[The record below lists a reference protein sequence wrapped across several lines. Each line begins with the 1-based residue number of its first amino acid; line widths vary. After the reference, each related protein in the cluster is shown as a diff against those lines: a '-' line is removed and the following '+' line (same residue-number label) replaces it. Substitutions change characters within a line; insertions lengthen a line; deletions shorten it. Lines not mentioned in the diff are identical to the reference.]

1 MDIIDVDRSSGLRLS
16 LWRADD
22 PTRRAFLDFDCLV
35 RRAERCG
42 DLGIPLMHEERS
54 IMNMVVSAGIIA
66 FGVGVVVGTIIA
78 GRPLAWTIMGL
89 FPILVGVL
97 SLVGS
102 VRAGHGRKPVR
113 SDLQSARLVELGLK
127 AKK

>member
-1 MDIIDVDRSSGLRLS
+1 MDMVLS
-16 LWRADD
+16 
-22 PTRRAFLDFDCLV
+22 FL
-35 RRAERCG
+35 
-42 DLGIPLMHEERS
+42 I
-54 IMNMVVSAGIIA
+54 SAGIIA
-66 FGVGVVVGTIIA
+66 FGVWVVVGTITA
-78 GRPLAWTIMGL
+78 GWPLAWTIMGL
-89 FPILVGVL
+89 FPILVGVF